1 VLRAVFE
8 NKDPGDLF
16 ALANPEA
23 VDLLRE
29 KTCRNAN
36 AGRPE

>member
-16 ALANPEA
+16 VLANPEE

-29 KTCRNAN
+29 KICRNVN